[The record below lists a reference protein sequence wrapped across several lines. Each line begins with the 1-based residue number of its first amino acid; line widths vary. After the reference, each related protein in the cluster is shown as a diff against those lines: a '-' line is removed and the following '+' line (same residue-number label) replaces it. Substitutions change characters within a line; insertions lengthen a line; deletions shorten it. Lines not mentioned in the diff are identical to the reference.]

1 MRAEIFITYFCCLGA
16 ACLASRVWKLFWSYK
31 RPKVLDEKPVSEET
45 DEELR
50 DRNIENIKRLAGCHE
65 IAAVL
70 SDLVKNDGA
79 GSWPPRA
86 NHALGA
92 WPEALRPYRKIYM
105 ELAPQIPQANPS
117 LDDNVNL
124 ACIAEFR
131 SQFRTLLREEVDLP
145 QVDGL
150 LSSTEAGQWNAM
162 PQDVYNAFYCCI
174 ASCRHAY
181 RWATIPVVKVAQMET
196 QVDLPEELV
205 LPWKYMQRR
214 FDCASDAGN
223 TTSNLILNFDVDGE
237 YMFRAN
243 TGMTPHIVAAEEAFA
258 RIFHETEVRAVSV
271 YYEMLQA
278 TITWTRGDM
287 AECARHVAAVG
298 TQLRTVLKSYY
309 DRMHETRIPR
319 SVWLSRVQSFF
330 AWSAG
335 NKEQPDVRFNGLSG
349 NQVLLFQALDA
360 FLGLEPY
367 LSEED
372 LERSVP
378 VRQRALGKAFRKHSF
393 RDQLSPENKLHL
405 RIAEEIED
413 VVKRLRVFR
422 AAHRTRSLPYLA
434 YPAPE
439 RLPMTAAK
447 SLLKSDLKS
456 SLEYLDAFML
466 GRLKQTV

>member
-1 MRAEIFITYFCCLGA
+1 
-16 ACLASRVWKLFWSYK
+16 
-31 RPKVLDEKPVSEET
+31 
-45 DEELR
+45 
-50 DRNIENIKRLAGCHE
+50 
-65 IAAVL
+65 
-70 SDLVKNDGA
+70 
-79 GSWPPRA
+79 
-86 NHALGA
+86 
-92 WPEALRPYRKIYM
+92 M

-124 ACIAEFR
+124 ARIADFR
-131 SQFRTLLREEVDLP
+131 SRFRTLLREEVDLS
-145 QVDGL
+145 QVEGL

-223 TTSNLILNFDVDGE
+223 NTSNLILNFDDDGE

-243 TGMTPHIVAAEEAFA
+243 TGMTPPIVAAEEAFA

-287 AECARHVAAVG
+287 AECARHVAA
-298 TQLRTVLKSYY
+298 
-309 DRMHETRIPR
+309 
-319 SVWLSRVQSFF
+319 SFF

-393 RDQLSPENKLHL
+393 RDQLSPENKLHV
-405 RIAEEIED
+405 RIAEEMED